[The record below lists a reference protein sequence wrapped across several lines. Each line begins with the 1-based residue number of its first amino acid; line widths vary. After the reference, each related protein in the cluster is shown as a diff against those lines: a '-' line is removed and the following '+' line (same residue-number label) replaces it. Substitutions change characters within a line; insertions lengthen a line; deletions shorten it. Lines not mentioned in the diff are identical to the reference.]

1 MPQLALAVAIVFEV
15 IATAALK
22 SSDGFTRLWPSLLVI
37 TGYALAFYALSLALR
52 TIPVGVAYA
61 IWSGVGVV
69 GIALIGRI
77 AFRQALD
84 APALI
89 GISLILAGVLVLNL
103 FSASVKGGG

>member
-1 MPQLALAVAIVFEV
+1 MHQFALAVAIVCEV

-22 SSDGFTRLWPSLLVI
+22 SSDGFTRLWPSVLVI
-37 TGYALAFYALSLALR
+37 AGYGVAFYALSIALR

-61 IWSGVGVV
+61 IWSGVGIV
-69 GIALIGRI
+69 GIALIGWL

-89 GISLILAGVLVLNL
+89 GIGLILVGVLVLNL
-103 FSASVKGGG
+103 FSASVKGAG

>member
-1 MPQLALAVAIVFEV
+1 MHQHALAVAIVCEV

-22 SSDGFTRLWPSLLVI
+22 SSDGFTRLWPSVLVI
-37 TGYALAFYALSLALR
+37 TGYGVAFYALSIALR

-61 IWSGVGVV
+61 IWSGVGIV
-69 GIALIGRI
+69 GIALIGRL

-89 GISLILAGVLVLNL
+89 GIGLILAGVLVLNL
-103 FSASVKGGG
+103 FSTSMKGGG